1 MLIGLNRRFGI
12 FLIIAVAL
20 IGLGGGGI
28 GIDHFVKVRAE
39 KAECRRSAHFFHE
52 YYKMLR
58 QNDDVEEL
66 LDADAASFSVAD
78 GKTRDALRNLD
89 ELAKT
94 QTEVLMAA
102 GLRSEVRAYERC
114 RLVSP
119 DVCFA
124 LEQNAVN
131 NLQKGTDQYFEE
143 TKPCD
148 RFRLP
153 DE

>member
-102 GLRSEVRAYERC
+102 GLRSKVPG
-114 RLVSP
+114 L
-119 DVCFA
+119 
-124 LEQNAVN
+124 
-131 NLQKGTDQYFEE
+131 
-143 TKPCD
+143 
-148 RFRLP
+148 
-153 DE
+153 